1 MDLHPTPPTLLE
13 RLRGA
18 GDEAAWRRFVHL
30 YTPLLYYWAR
40 CRGETEH
47 DAADLVQEVYVT
59 LLQTLPTF
67 QYDRDGKFRSWLR
80 TVMLNKLRDRKRR
93 EARAEIA
100 VAQASQMR
108 PEASKPDA
116 ADDVWEAEY
125 LQRLT
130 NRALRLMQT
139 DFAPATWQ
147 ACWETVVQG
156 RSPAEV
162 ARQLGI
168 SENAVYLA
176 KCRVLRRLRQ
186 ELKELLE

>member
-13 RLRGA
+13 RLRDA
-18 GDEAAWRRFVHL
+18 GDEAAWRRLVQL
-30 YTPLLYYWAR
+30 YTPLLFYWAR
-40 CRGETEH
+40 RRGESEH
-47 DAADLVQEVYVT
+47 DAADLVQEVFVT

-67 QYDRDGKFRSWLR
+67 QYDRNGKFRSWLR

-93 EARAEIA
+93 DARAENALAQVAQRPEVA
-100 VAQASQMR
+100 VA
-108 PEASKPDA
+108 DA
-116 ADDVWEAEY
+116 TEDVWDAEY
-125 LQRLT
+125 LQMLT
-130 NRALRLMQT
+130 SRALRLMQT

-147 ACWETVVQG
+147 ACWQTVVQG
-156 RSPAEV
+156 RPPADV